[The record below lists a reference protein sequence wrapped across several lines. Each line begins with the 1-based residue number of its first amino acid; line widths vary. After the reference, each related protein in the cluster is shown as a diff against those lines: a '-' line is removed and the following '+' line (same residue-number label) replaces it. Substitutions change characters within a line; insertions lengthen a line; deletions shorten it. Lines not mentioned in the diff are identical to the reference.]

1 VSGWGF
7 TGAAVGAVGYE
18 VLNDKITFGDHV
30 PYVASPVRNGLAELR
45 GRLTHAFRPIRGI
58 GQRRV
63 MVDELWVEIPVDG
76 RQVPVGE
83 QGGDELLDKLLVV
96 VAVVM
101 PPSSAG
107 PDRSTYPPKV
117 GCFLTR
123 LQRRM
128 SV

>member
-1 VSGWGF
+1 M
-7 TGAAVGAVGYE
+7 GAVGYE

-83 QGGDELLDKLLVV
+83 EGGDNSTTSCLLWVV
-96 VAVVM
+96 VVM

-107 PDRSTYPPKV
+107 PDRTTIPPRWDV
-117 GCFLTR
+117 
-123 LQRRM
+123 
-128 SV
+128 S